1 MQSLFRMI
9 AFVAASFLLV
19 PQMALASDVEAD
31 LQDMKERMERMEEQ
45 ITTQGDEL
53 SAAKA
58 TVAEQRVQLESAANQ
73 REETSAL
80 SDFISS
86 TDISGFLATSYNF
99 NFDGSE
105 TANVGIPGYANSN
118 SFELDQAF
126 ITMEKAASEE
136 SRAGF
141 NFAIQTGNATTY
153 AGSSTAVAV
162 YSASVS
168 YLAPIGNGLQVD
180 AGIMP
185 TLLGA
190 EVEQTNA
197 NWNIT
202 RGAVWGLQPVTN
214 VGIVASTSLG
224 NNLSAAFG
232 FLNDPIAGSGRST
245 GGTGTDNDSNKGFT
259 SQVSYAGESFGLNVA
274 FNYGDDSGFGNNS
287 VSLLDVVFTCDPSEN
302 LSAWVNFDYVSP
314 DTAGDPS
321 TVGIAV
327 AARLAMSDSTG
338 IAGRYEYVDYD
349 GMWAGGDNTLNT
361 ITATVDHALTDNLTA
376 KLEFRYDTSD
386 VNQYGNP
393 VGSEDS
399 QTLGVAQ
406 LLYEF

>member
-232 FLNDPIAGSGRST
+232 FLNDPIT
-245 GGTGTDNDSNKGFT
+245 GGRTDNDSNKGFT

-386 VNQYGNP
+386 VNQYVPRGVP
-393 VGSEDS
+393 PAITFTEDS